1 MAKSAASFVKGTSV
15 SNATKELVSSFKK
28 NKVLFSLGGL
38 DVLHVLRKIATSRKK
53 IKGSFWHQA
62 SSF

>member
-28 NKVLFSLGGL
+28 NKVFSLGGL